1 MVKVWVNGS
10 FDVLHIGHIKLLEYA
25 SSVGKVTVGIDSDE
39 RIKSMKG
46 NNRPFNNQQ
55 DRKFFLE
62 SLRYVSRVNVFNTD
76 EELENIIKIESP
88 DFMVVGNDYSNK
100 KIIGSQYIKNILF
113 FEKLDGFST
122 SKILNYGKTY
132 NM

>member
-88 DFMVVGNDYSNK
+88 DFMVVCNDYSNK